1 MQTYD
6 LLMLLVLVCATIF
19 GFWKGMAWQLA
30 SLASLAVSY
39 VAALK
44 FSERLAPTFGSTA
57 PWNRF
62 VAMLVIYMVTSF
74 MIWTGFRLISGVIDK
89 VKMEAFDKQL
99 GAMFGFAKGVLLC
112 VAVTFFAV
120 TLLPPAQG
128 EMIVGSQSGQYIV
141 AFLNKADAVVPPELH
156 EVIDPYLNKVQE
168 RLNPNHQASWP
179 GTARASARGA
189 GTVDGLVVAELAQGR
204 SDSGVA
210 QGAAENRMAPIGA
223 GHPTAGLACAD
234 ANVPGDQFRLWSA
247 ARAESISRA
256 LRGRAP
262 GGRAVL
268 ESPLCVVEPLLCL
281 SRQSRELR
289 VAIALKCAR
298 HSRSRENAS
307 PALDWHDIYSS
318 CHVERST

>member
-30 SLASLAVSY
+30 SLASLVVSY
-39 VAALK
+39 LAALK

-74 MIWTGFRLISGVIDK
+74 MIWTAFRLISGVIDK
-89 VKMEAFDKQL
+89 VKLEAFDKQL

-120 TLLPPAQG
+120 TLLPPTQG

-156 EVIDPYLNKVQE
+156 EVIGPYLHKVQE
-168 RLNPNHQASWP
+168 RLNGGQQASFPAGGAQAPSSGWSWP
-179 GTARASARGA
+179 SW
-189 GTVDGLVVAELAQGR
+189 LKSEP
-204 SDSGVA
+204 
-210 QGAAENRMAPIGA
+210 AAPQIEWP
-223 GHPTAGLACAD
+223 
-234 ANVPGDQFRLWSA
+234 Q
-247 ARAESISRA
+247 
-256 LRGRAP
+256 
-262 GGRAVL
+262 
-268 ESPLCVVEPLLCL
+268 
-281 SRQSRELR
+281 
-289 VAIALKCAR
+289 
-298 HSRSRENAS
+298 S
-307 PALDWHDIYSS
+307 PASTPAQPVGWPSQTQLTVPANAGPANTAYGVPREPNPFPDPYSAS
-318 CHVERST
+318 RPQGGTY